1 MTKDLGLEYTK
12 NSQKS
17 PVKKIQLRDFPGV
30 QWLRPYAS
38 TAGVIDSVLAGEL
51 GSRMLCSA
59 AKKNCFNSIKNWG
72 RNINEHFTNENP

>member
-38 TAGVIDSVLAGEL
+38 TAGVIDSVLVGEL

-59 AKKNCFNSIKNWG
+59 AKKIVLIQLKTG
-72 RNINEHFTNENP
+72 EET